1 MACPPGTIMNPR
13 TLRCVKITGRRAR
26 QLAAAGIVG
35 DADVAYVAPGTRVP
49 ALAPVPWRQAMAP
62 PQPPAALWWP
72 APRRRLTQRRPL
84 WAPAPAPAPPTCTSD
99 QVINPAT
106 GRCVK
111 LAGRVFK
118 RLRAAAAPVPRLA
131 PPPRAPAAR
140 RTLSAHPLGRAAVA
154 PLADRTGILEWTAAN
169 CRNAVDPL
177 TSTAFV
183 SADTTALQ
191 ELIQLHDRTCTLA
204 TPLDRAV
211 AAAHAAG
218 RTATVPGDPST
229 PLTLD
234 DFKALRAARRRRD
247 PAYRLPARRHA
258 PPPAT
263 WQLYIGSDARSG
275 PQFATVAYVEPA
287 KARRTPFGIEYPP
300 AAYRADLG
308 FIPTTA
314 PAGATCS
321 SQQVVDLLERLAR
334 ANRLLVPVAGGWRPL
349 PGMGFPLTKLYWETD
364 RAGRLSA
371 LCNKLAAALENPI

>member
-1 MACPPGTIMNPR
+1 
-13 TLRCVKITGRRAR
+13 
-26 QLAAAGIVG
+26 
-35 DADVAYVAPGTRVP
+35 VAYAPPPPPYRPVVAPY
-49 ALAPVPWRQAMAP
+49 
-62 PQPPAALWWP
+62 QPPPPPAQATLWWP
-72 APRRRLTQRRPL
+72 AAAAPPRRRQTHARPRALAAAFGAAPGRGIHLPGERPPQQAL
-84 WAPAPAPAPPTCTSD
+84 WRAPAAPRPAPTCAFNQTL
-99 QVINPAT
+99 NPAT

-111 LAGRVFK
+111 ITGRTFK
-118 RLRAAAAPVPRLA
+118 RLRADAAPAPRLA
-131 PPPRAPAAR
+131 PPPAAHRA
-140 RTLSAHPLGRAAVA
+140 LSEGPLAHPLGRAAVA
-154 PLADRTGILEWTAAN
+154 PLADRATILGWTTAN

-191 ELIQLHDRTCTLA
+191 ELIRLHDRTCTLA
-204 TPLDRAV
+204 TPLDRSV

-218 RTATVPGDPST
+218 RVATVPGDAST

-247 PAYRLPARRHA
+247 PGYRLPARRHA

-263 WQLYIGSDARSG
+263 WQLYIASDARSG

-300 AAYRADLG
+300 EAYRADLG
-308 FIPTTA
+308 FIPTTT

-349 PGMGFPLTKLYWETD
+349 PGLGFPLTKRHWETD
-364 RAGRLSA
+364 RASRLSA
-371 LCNKLAAALENPI
+371 LCQSLAAALEEAP